1 MVKNEKS
8 VFISGAASGIGRQ
21 CTMTLV
27 NAGFRVIAGVRNKQA
42 GEELTKISPGRIKP
56 IILDITNS
64 KDIESATREVSAEN
78 LYGIV
83 NNAGIAVLGPL
94 EFIPLEK
101 IRHQFEV
108 NLFGHIA
115 VTQAFLPFLRDS
127 GKGRIINIS
136 SISGFVAFPFFG
148 PYASSKFAIEAF
160 SEALRRELK
169 PWNIQVALI
178 RPGNIKTP
186 IWHKSF
192 LIAQSIADGFPP
204 EAEAYYGKRIM
215 GGDRSGD
222 NMTEPSS
229 VAKAVLQALTARRPQ
244 SSYLVG
250 RDARKYAVLKR
261 LLPDWLF
268 DKFL

>member
-1 MVKNEKS
+1 MAKKEKS

-21 CTMTLV
+21 CTMSLV
-27 NAGFRVIAGVRNKQA
+27 DAGFRVIAGVRNKQA
-42 GEELTKISPGRIKP
+42 GEKLAQMAPGQVKP
-56 IILDITNS
+56 IVLDITKS
-64 KDIESATREVSAEN
+64 KDIESATRVVSAEN

-101 IRHQFEV
+101 IRQQFEV

-115 VTQAFLPFLRDS
+115 VTQAFLPFLRNS

-148 PYASSKFAIEAF
+148 PYASSKFALEAF

-192 LIAQSIADGFPP
+192 LTAQSIADGFPP
-204 EAEAYYGKRIM
+204 EAEAYYGNRM
-215 GGDRSGD
+215 MSGDRSGD
-222 NMTEPSS
+222 NMTDPSV
-229 VAKAVLQALTARRPQ
+229 VAKAVLHALTASRPR

-250 RDARKYAVLKR
+250 RDARKHAFFKR

-268 DKFL
+268 DRIL